1 MFDVSM
7 PSLTNIEIPEDYTKV
22 TFEPD
27 LQRFGVHINITESG
41 KFPTEECEGYEY
53 LSSGK
58 GIVESTIE
66 VFKRRVYDMSAT
78 LPGVSFTFNNEK
90 IPISSFSEYVS
101 MFSNKVPRLS
111 KSDLE
116 EYSEKINQI
125 SLQDSVEDEI
135 VNNRV
140 IYSKVNP
147 RWEIAVKRSTTGS
160 FEQMSFVNNVWTPK
174 GGSHVALV
182 TNQVSDLLSNL
193 SQFIF
198 IISYHII
205 SYHSTSY
212 DIVSY
217 QIYLISI
224 IFLFYIYVYD
234 VIEYSLKKIEMKK
247 FLLFS
252 SYIKNINV

>member
-7 PSLTNIEIPEDYTKV
+7 PSLTNIDIPEDYTKV

-27 LQRFGVHINITESG
+27 LQRFGVHINIRELG
-41 KFPTEECEGYEY
+41 KFPTEECEGYAY

-147 RWEIAVKRSTTGS
+147 RWEVAVKRSTTGS

-182 TNQVSDLLSNL
+182 TNQVSDLLSIRL
-193 SQFIF
+193 SLFLSYHIISYHINSYL

-205 SYHSTSY
+205 SYHIIAHHMMSY
-212 DIVSY
+212 HI
-217 QIYLISI
+217 
-224 IFLFYIYVYD
+224 
-234 VIEYSLKKIEMKK
+234 K
-247 FLLFS
+247 F
-252 SYIKNINV
+252 I